1 MNKNMKKLYI
11 GAAAGLLL
19 MGTTGCI
26 EETLPTDFVL
36 GSQIAESET
45 AVGDMV
51 NGIYTNMVGYVN
63 DDGGV
68 ETISYS
74 CLRLMFEAITTP
86 FVCCGNNGYNTI
98 GVWGYGSVN
107 VTGRGIYPS
116 YTYYGWIKTV
126 NDIIGLIDPNTDDAT
141 LQSYLGIAYAYR
153 ALFYHELTQLFAY
166 KTPGS
171 PSDGYTYTQPT
182 SDITNLAVPIVTDK
196 TTPEE
201 GADNPRATVDE
212 CYDLILSDLAAAE
225 KYLTGFSRTDK
236 IQPDVA
242 TIYAMYAQVYLSL
255 ASRASESTKYTNE
268 SELWQQAAKY
278 AQQAIQTSGCTWL
291 TKDEWQDPVNGFNN
305 RNSQNSWLW
314 ATTISPDNTDA
325 VEGGYWGSFQF
336 AMLIATETNY
346 SAYGYW
352 VGRALNRVMYEKLSD
367 YDWRKMSWIDPSFFY
382 TSTNQVEGQP
392 YVVEKDPD
400 GAIINNKWEN
410 ADGSY
415 NNDYDGFG
423 PNKEMYKL
431 NPTYAEFRANI
442 YGNGAYGNARPW
454 LYVPIKFRPA
464 QGAWNNQS
472 VGGAVDNPIIRVEE
486 LYFIQAEAT
495 MHTSGVAAA
504 AAVIDPL
511 LKQRNPMYA
520 GIPTSSQEA
529 FMEELIFQKQIE
541 FWGEGV
547 NFFDSKRLA
556 LGLHRQYAGINLSQA
571 AQAQEVPNIH
581 PAWCPPFNQAEQN
594 GNPAIYLYNNP
605 YTAYTQFMQYVNDN
619 GGVQWLY
626 DNYGKPLTGNEYV
639 LDFGHGT
646 SGKK

>member
-1 MNKNMKKLYI
+1 MNMNMKKLYM

-19 MGTTGCI
+19 IGTSGCI

-36 GSQIAESET
+36 GSQIQESET

-51 NGIYTNMVGYVN
+51 NGIYTNMVGYIN

-74 CLRLMFEAITTP
+74 CLGVMMEEITTP
-86 FVCCGNNGYNTI
+86 LTTSGFCAYDTMAA
-98 GVWGYGSVN
+98 WSTGSVN

-116 YTYYGWIKTV
+116 YCYYGWIKNV
-126 NDIIGLIDPNTDDAT
+126 NDIISLIDPNTDDPT

-153 ALFYHELTQLFAY
+153 ALYYHELTEIFEY

-171 PSDGYTYTQPT
+171 PSDGFTYTQPT
-182 SDITNLAVPIVTDK
+182 SDITNLGVPIVTDK

-212 CYDLILSDLAAAE
+212 CYDLVLSDLAMAE
-225 KYLTGFSRTDK
+225 KYLNGYTRTDK
-236 IQPDVA
+236 IEPDLGVV
-242 TIYAMYAQVYLSL
+242 YALYARVYQSL
-255 ASRASESTKYTNE
+255 ASRASSSTKYTNE
-268 SELWQQAAKY
+268 NELWQQAANY

-291 TKDEWQDPVNGFNN
+291 TKEQWQDPVNGFNN

-314 ATTISPDNTDA
+314 ATTISQDNTDA

-336 AMLIATETNY
+336 AMIMATETNF

-352 VGRALNRVMYEKLSD
+352 VGRSLNRAMYEKLSD

-392 YVVEKDPD
+392 YKVEKDAD

-410 ADGSY
+410 ADGTF

-423 PNKEMYKL
+423 PNHEMYQL
-431 NPTYAEFRANI
+431 NPSYAEFRDNI
-442 YGNGAYGNARPW
+442 VNSGGYIGNPW
-454 LYVPIKFRPA
+454 NYVNIKFRPGS
-464 QGAWNNQS
+464 GAWNNQS

-495 MHTSGVAAA
+495 MHTQGVAAA
-504 AAVIDPL
+504 AAIINPL
-511 LKQRNPMYA
+511 LISRNPMYA
-520 GIPTSSQEA
+520 GIPTSSEEE
-529 FMEELIFQKQIE
+529 FMNEFIFQKQIE
-541 FWGEGV
+541 FWGEGI

-556 LGLHRQYAGINLSQA
+556 LGLHRQYEGVNMGNGSGYQR
-571 AQAQEVPNIH
+571 AQSVPNIH

-594 GNPAIYLYNNP
+594 GNPSIYLYNNP
-605 YTAYTQFMQYVNDN
+605 YTAPSQFYLYITNN
-619 GGVQWLY
+619 GGIQWLQSHFGQELKG
-626 DNYGKPLTGNEYV
+626 DEYI
-639 LDFGHGT
+639 LDFGKGT
-646 SGKK
+646 K